1 MNPLETY
8 LTDLAEIRSSGATVK
23 ETSGYGPL
31 ANLFNA
37 IGDTLKPKVRCLIQ
51 LKNSGA
57 GMPDGGFFTPDQL
70 KNKDEDAP
78 LLGHPQPARG
88 VIEVKGTKEEIDDI
102 VKSKQV
108 KDYLAHYGQVLV
120 TNYRDFVLLQRHP
133 TGGVL
138 ELESFRLADNEAAF
152 WAVTSNP
159 HKAAAAMGE
168 RLAEYLK
175 RILLYAAPLNNPRD
189 VAFFLAS
196 YARDARARVE
206 TAGDLPALT
215 AVRTA
220 LEEALGMKFE
230 EEKGEHF
237 FRSTLVQTLFYGVF
251 SAWVLWHKEKPL
263 RTDRFEWK
271 DAAWTLHVP
280 MIKVL
285 FEQVATPSKLGPLK
299 LVEVLDWTEAALNRV
314 DRPAFFK
321 NFVES
326 HAVQYFYE
334 PFLEAFDP
342 ELRKELGVWYTP
354 PEIVEYMVARV
365 DIVLREELG
374 IADGLADPRVVVLDP
389 CCGTGAYL
397 VEVLKRI
404 NRTLNEEQGLG
415 QLAQIYTKKAAQERI
430 FGFELLPAPFV
441 VAHLQL
447 GLLLQNFGVPLDDD
461 KSERAAI
468 YLTNALN
475 GWEPPKEPKQK
486 LLFEEFQQERDAAD
500 KVKQQAPIIVI
511 LGNPPYNGFAGI
523 AVGEE
528 RDLSTAYRK
537 TKLAPAPQGQGL
549 NELYVRFF
557 RMAERRIVEKSGEG
571 IVCFIS
577 NYSWLDSLSF
587 TGMRER
593 YIEVFDKVWID
604 NLHGD
609 RIISEYA
616 PDGHTSETVFSVQG
630 SSSGIKLGTS
640 ITICVTTSKKR
651 PSDTAKIFYRDMDQA
666 RADERRAAL
675 LDTLKSTKPERGY
688 EKLNPVC
695 GLGFPFK
702 PRNFGSSYLTWPLL
716 PELLSESFP
725 GVKTSRDDFLV
736 NIDREVAELRLAK
749 YFAPDISHD
758 EMRRIEP
765 TIMKKVAGFQA
776 EAVRDEL
783 LKRGILK
790 DNFVRYGYRPF
801 DVRWLYWEPET
812 KLLDRNRPEFFA
824 QVFEGNLF
832 LVAQQKPRRAWS
844 APQVIAAIGC
854 LDLMDRGASCFPLSL
869 RQSRLNIKKSGQD
882 TPDMFAKADPKSM
895 AIKPNLT
902 PAALSYLSQLG
913 SDSEVLF
920 FHLASVLHAPAYH
933 TENSGAL
940 RQDWPRIPLPESRD
954 VLMASA
960 DLGRQA
966 AALLDTEKPVPGVT
980 QGKPRQDLKGIA
992 ELHWSGEPDFK
1003 IIAGWGHAGKG
1014 GVTMPG
1020 RGKLVERTDSA
1031 KALPA
1036 ILGKK
1041 AYDIYLND
1049 TACWENVPEKVW
1061 EYTIGGYQVIKKW
1074 LSYREHDLLGRA
1086 LTPDEAREVTNMAR
1100 RIAALILLQ
1109 PELDKNYEAVKAASA
1124 PWSEFTT
1131 KQPSGNT

>member
-8 LTDLAEIRSSGATVK
+8 FTDLAEIRSSGATVK

-31 ANLFNA
+31 ANLLNA

-88 VIEVKGTKEEIDDI
+88 VIEVKGTKEEIEGI
-102 VKSKQV
+102 VKSQQV

-120 TNYRDFVLLQRHP
+120 TNYRDFILLQRHP
-133 TGGVL
+133 AGGVL
-138 ELESFRLADNEAAF
+138 ELESFRLAENEAAF
-152 WAVTSNP
+152 WASTSHP
-159 HKAAAAMGE
+159 HKAVTALGE

-206 TAGDLPALT
+206 IAGDLPALT

-263 RTDRFEWK
+263 RADRFEWK

-342 ELRKELGVWYTP
+342 ELRKDLGVWYTP

-365 DIVLREELG
+365 DTVLREELG

-415 QLAQIYTKKAAQERI
+415 QMAQLYTKKAAQERI

-447 GLLLQNFGVPLDDD
+447 GLLLQNFGVPLDDG

-475 GWEPPKEPKQK
+475 GWEPPKEPKQH

-500 KVKQQAPIIVI
+500 RVKQQAPIIVI
-511 LGNPPYNGFAGI
+511 LGNPPYNGFAGL
-523 AVGEE
+523 AVEEE
-528 RDLSTAYRK
+528 RDLSNAYRT
-537 TKLAPAPQGQGL
+537 TKKAPPPRGQGL
-549 NELYVRFF
+549 NDLYVRFF
-557 RMAERRIVEKSGEG
+557 RMAERRIIEKSGEG
-571 IVCFIS
+571 VVCFIS
-577 NYSWLDSLSF
+577 NYSWLDGLSF

-593 YIEVFDKVWID
+593 YLEVFDSITID
-604 NLHGD
+604 CLNGD
-609 RIISEYA
+609 KYKTGKLA
-616 PDGHTSETVFSVQG
+616 PDGKPDPSIFSTETNREGIQVGTAIAMLVRKPKHKQGNQVQFRHLWG
-630 SSSGIKLGTS
+630 KEKHAEL
-640 ITICVTTSKKR
+640 
-651 PSDTAKIFYRDMDQA
+651 
-666 RADERRAAL
+666 
-675 LDTLKSTKPERGY
+675 LKSLGESSANLY
-688 EKLNPVC
+688 EALQPPLEV
-695 GLGFPFK
+695 GLPFLPAK
-702 PRNFGSSYLTWPLL
+702 VELDFFAWPLL
-716 PELLSESFP
+716 PDLFPTSFP
-725 GVKTSRDDFLV
+725 GVKTSRDDFLIAV
-736 NIDREVAELRLAK
+736 DKKALEERLGKYFDPGISHEQMRAIAPGIMEDSARFDSKAVRAELLQ
-749 YFAPDISHD
+749 
-758 EMRRIEP
+758 
-765 TIMKKVAGFQA
+765 TGF
-776 EAVRDEL
+776 
-783 LKRGILK
+783 LK
-790 DNFVRYGYRPF
+790 DNIVRYSYRPF
-801 DVRWLYWEPET
+801 DVRWLYWEPVT
-812 KLLDRNRPEFFA
+812 KLLDEKRPEYFPQIFESNLWLEA
-824 QVFEGNLF
+824 RQKQTMDVF
-832 LVAQQKPRRAWS
+832 
-844 APQVIAAIGC
+844 
-854 LDLMDRGASCFPLSL
+854 DRGYFSRVLSDNFGNGLSNYFPLLLKSTHDGDSL
-869 RQSRLNIKKSGQD
+869 FGGSVDDIPESNLSDGAKKYLRSL
-882 TPDMFAKADPKSM
+882 KSE
-895 AIKPNLT
+895 KSPEL
-902 PAALSYLSQLG
+902 
-913 SDSEVLF
+913 LF
-920 FHLASVLHAPAYH
+920 FHILAVLHAPIYRA
-933 TENSGAL
+933 ENSGAL

-954 VLMASA
+954 ILVVSA
-960 DLGRQA
+960 DLGRRV

-980 QGKPRQDLKGIA
+980 QGKPNQDLKGIA
-992 ELHWSGEPDFK
+992 ELHWSGDPDFK
-1003 IIAGWGHAGKG
+1003 ITAGWGHPGKG

-1031 KALPA
+1031 KAFPA

-1041 AYDIYLND
+1041 TYDVYLND
-1049 TACWENVPEKVW
+1049 TACWQNMPERVW

-1074 LSYREHDLLGRA
+1074 LSYREYDLLGRA

-1100 RIAALILLQ
+1100 RIADLILLH
-1109 PELDKNYEAVKAASA
+1109 PELDKNYEAVKSA
-1124 PWSEFTT
+1124 PASWNQFTT
-1131 KQPSGNT
+1131 K

>member
-1 MNPLETY
+1 
-8 LTDLAEIRSSGATVK
+8 
-23 ETSGYGPL
+23 L
-31 ANLFNA
+31 ANLFDA

-51 LKNSGA
+51 LANNGV

-70 KNKDEDAP
+70 KKRDERIP
-78 LLGHPQPARG
+78 LLGHAQPARG
-88 VIEVKGTKEEIDDI
+88 VIEVKSTKEEISDI
-102 VKSKQV
+102 VKSQQV
-108 KDYLAHYGQVLV
+108 KDYLTHYGQVLV
-120 TNYRDFVLLQRHP
+120 TNYRDFLLLQRGP
-133 TGGVL
+133 DGDVI
-138 ELESFRLADNEAAF
+138 ELESFRLAENEAAF
-152 WAVTSNP
+152 WAASSHP
-159 HKAAAAMGE
+159 HKTAVALGD
-168 RLAEYLK
+168 RFVEYLK

-230 EEKGEHF
+230 AEKGEQF

-299 LVEVLDWTEAALNRV
+299 LVEVLEWTEAALNRV
-314 DRPAFFK
+314 DRPSFFK

-365 DIVLREELG
+365 DQALRDELG
-374 IADGLADPRVVVLDP
+374 IADGLADQRVVVLDP

-397 VEVLKRI
+397 VEVLKKI
-404 NRTLNEEQGLG
+404 NRTLNEEQSLG
-415 QLAQIYTKKAAQERI
+415 QLAQMYTKKAAQERI

-447 GLLLQNFGVPLDDD
+447 GLLLQNFGVPLDDN

-475 GWEPPKEPKQK
+475 GWEPAKEPKQK

-511 LGNPPYNGFAGI
+511 LGNPPYNGFAGV

-528 RDLSTAYRK
+528 RDLSTAYRT

-557 RMAERRIVEKSGEG
+557 RMAERRIIEKSSEG
-571 IVCFIS
+571 LVCFIS
-577 NYSWLDSLSF
+577 NYSWLDGLSF

-593 YIEVFDKVWID
+593 YLEVFDSITVD
-604 NLHGD
+604 CLNGD
-609 RIISEYA
+609 KYKTGKLTPEGK
-616 PDGHTSETVFSVQG
+616 PDPSVFSTESNREGIQVGTAIAMLIRKSKHEAENEVQFRHFWG
-630 SSSGIKLGTS
+630 KN
-640 ITICVTTSKKR
+640 KR
-651 PSDTAKIFYRDMDQA
+651 A
-666 RADERRAAL
+666 EL
-675 LDTLKSTKPERGY
+675 LKSAGLLTKKSY
-688 EKLNPVC
+688 ESLEPPIDF
-695 GLGFPFK
+695 GLPFLPAK
-702 PRNFGSSYLTWPLL
+702 TQVAFLAWPQLTELL
-716 PELLSESFP
+716 PVSFP
-725 GVKTSRDDFLV
+725 GVKTSRDAFLV
-736 NIDREVAELRLAK
+736 DIDRQALETRLEAYFDSSVSHQEIRRVAPEA
-749 YFAPDISHD
+749 
-758 EMRRIEP
+758 
-765 TIMKKVAGFQA
+765 MKNTARFQA
-776 EAVRDEL
+776 ESIRDEL
-783 LKRGILK
+783 MKRGLLK
-790 DNFVRYGYRPF
+790 KNIVHYCYRPF

-812 KLLDRNRPEFFA
+812 KLLDEKRTEYFPQVFDGNAWVTAGQRNRKEDFYQPQFTSVLA
-824 QVFEGNLF
+824 DHH
-832 LVAQQKPRRAWS
+832 LVES
-844 APQVIAAIGC
+844 NVG
-854 LDLMDRGASCFPLSL
+854 MFPLWLKQTPGSASL
-869 RQSRLNIKKSGQD
+869 FSESTDGKPTSNLSDKANTYIASIGLAKS
-882 TPDMFAKADPKSM
+882 PE
-895 AIKPNLT
+895 L
-902 PAALSYLSQLG
+902 
-913 SDSEVLF
+913 LF
-920 FHLASVLHAPAYH
+920 FQILAILHAPMYSA
-933 TENSGAL
+933 ENAGAL
-940 RQDWPRIPLPESRD
+940 RQDWPRVPLPQSGAA
-954 VLMASA
+954 LKASA
-960 DLGRQA
+960 DLGRQV
-966 AALLDTEKPVPGVT
+966 AALLDTENTVPGVS

-992 ELHWSGEPDFK
+992 ELHWTGEPDFK
-1003 IIAGWGHAGKG
+1003 ITAGWGHAGKG

-1020 RGKLVERTDSA
+1020 KGKLVERVSTG
-1031 KALPA
+1031 LPD

-1041 AYDIYLND
+1041 TLDIYLNG
-1049 TACWENVPEKVW
+1049 TACWKNVPEKVW
-1061 EYTIGGYQVIKKW
+1061 DYTIGGYQVMKKW

-1086 LTPDEAREVTNMAR
+1086 LTPEETQEVTHMAR

-1109 PELDKNYEAVKAASA
+1109 PELDKNYEAVKASA
-1124 PWSEFTT
+1124 ISWSDLATT
-1131 KQPSGNT
+1131 T